1 MLLSNKCGKSK
12 SCSEN
17 MGVLVFFIALKK
29 VCQSHRFEK
38 DISLSGPL
46 SREMSGT
53 IELCG
58 ILTFQRSY
66 VPLYHRAEVRF
77 RVLGA

>member
-17 MGVLVFFIALKK
+17 MGVLVFFIAL
-29 VCQSHRFEK
+29 VCESHSFEK

-46 SREMSGT
+46 SGEMSGT

-58 ILTFQRSY
+58 ILTFQRRY
-66 VPLYHRAEVRF
+66 IPLYHRAEVRF